1 MPLPLPLPVRLRAEI
16 PAGRWIPRTVAR
28 IASLRRPTWARSGC
42 GSTSSGWTCSALDAV
57 AILDELAEELP
68 DGRGY
73 IRDQLRRAATSIAL
87 NIAEGDGE
95 FAPAEKAR
103 FYRMARRSATE
114 CAGQVMVCRR
124 LGLTDA
130 PRVDGALD
138 VLQRVIGML
147 VTLVRRCGARAQG
160 RIDGPNAA

>member
-1 MPLPLPLPVRLRAEI
+1 MGEERMRFDFERLDVF
-16 PAGRWIPRTVAR
+16 GV
-28 IASLRRPTWARSGC
+28 
-42 GSTSSGWTCSALDAV
+42 ALDAV

-68 DGRGY
+68 DGRAY
-73 IRDQLRRAATSIAL
+73 IRDQLRRAANAIAL
-87 NIAEGDGE
+87 DLAEGAGE

-124 LGLTDA
+124 LGLADA
-130 PRVDGALD
+130 PRVDSALD

-147 VTLVRRCGARAQG
+147 VTLVRRCGARAQA
-160 RIDGPNAA
+160 RIDGPNGA

>member
-1 MPLPLPLPVRLRAEI
+1 MGDGLVRFDFERLDVFR
-16 PAGRWIPRTVAR
+16 V
-28 IASLRRPTWARSGC
+28 
-42 GSTSSGWTCSALDAV
+42 ALDAV
-57 AILDELAEELP
+57 AILDQWAEALP
-68 DGRGY
+68 DGRAY
-73 IRDQLRRAATSIAL
+73 IRDQLRRAANSIAL
-87 NIAEGDGE
+87 NIAEGAGE

-124 LGLTDA
+124 LGLTEA
-130 PRVDGALD
+130 PSVDGALD

-147 VTLVRRCGARAQG
+147 VTLVRRCGARAQA

>member
-1 MPLPLPLPVRLRAEI
+1 MGKERMQFDFERLDVF
-16 PAGRWIPRTVAR
+16 GV
-28 IASLRRPTWARSGC
+28 
-42 GSTSSGWTCSALDAV
+42 ALDAV

-73 IRDQLRRAATSIAL
+73 IRDQLRRAANSIAL
-87 NIAEGDGE
+87 NIAEGAGE

-147 VTLVRRCGARAQG
+147 VTLVRRCGARAQA
-160 RIDGPNAA
+160 RTDGPNAA

>member
-1 MPLPLPLPVRLRAEI
+1 MGEERVRFDFERLDVF
-16 PAGRWIPRTVAR
+16 GV
-28 IASLRRPTWARSGC
+28 
-42 GSTSSGWTCSALDAV
+42 ALDAV

-68 DGRGY
+68 DGRAY
-73 IRDQLRRAATSIAL
+73 IRDQLRRAANSVAL
-87 NIAEGDGE
+87 NIAEGAGE

-114 CAGQVMVCRR
+114 CAGQVMVCHR
-124 LGLTDA
+124 LGLTGA

-147 VTLVRRCGARAQG
+147 VTLVRRCGARAQA
-160 RIDGPNAA
+160 RIDAPNEA

>member
-1 MPLPLPLPVRLRAEI
+1 MGGPHRRQAGAVRLRARDVF
-16 PAGRWIPRTVAR
+16 GV
-28 IASLRRPTWARSGC
+28 
-42 GSTSSGWTCSALDAV
+42 ALDPV

-68 DGRGY
+68 DGRAY
-73 IRDQLRRAATSIAL
+73 IRDQLRRAANSVAL
-87 NIAEGDGE
+87 NIAEGAGE

-114 CAGQVMVCRR
+114 CAGQVIVCRR

-138 VLQRVIGML
+138 GVSAVLDERDGQS
-147 VTLVRRCGARAQG
+147 QG
-160 RIDGPNAA
+160 

>member
-1 MPLPLPLPVRLRAEI
+1 MGDGLVRFDFERLDVFR
-16 PAGRWIPRTVAR
+16 V
-28 IASLRRPTWARSGC
+28 
-42 GSTSSGWTCSALDAV
+42 ALDAV
-57 AILDELAEELP
+57 AILDQLAEELP
-68 DGRGY
+68 DGRAY
-73 IRDQLRRAATSIAL
+73 IRDQLRRAANSIAL
-87 NIAEGDGE
+87 NIAEGAGE

-124 LGLTDA
+124 LGLTEA

-147 VTLVRRCGARAQG
+147 VTLVRRCGARAQA

>member
-1 MPLPLPLPVRLRAEI
+1 MGGRRARFDFERLD
-16 PAGRWIPRTVAR
+16 VF
-28 IASLRRPTWARSGC
+28 SV
-42 GSTSSGWTCSALDAV
+42 ALDAV
-57 AILDELAEELP
+57 AVLDELAEELP

-73 IRDQLRRAATSIAL
+73 IRDQLRRAANSVAL
-87 NIAEGDGE
+87 NIAEGAGE

-147 VTLVRRCGARAQG
+147 VTLVRSCGERAQA
-160 RIDGPNAA
+160 RIDA

>member
-1 MPLPLPLPVRLRAEI
+1 MGKERMRFDFERLDVF
-16 PAGRWIPRTVAR
+16 GV
-28 IASLRRPTWARSGC
+28 
-42 GSTSSGWTCSALDAV
+42 ALDAV

-73 IRDQLRRAATSIAL
+73 IRDQLRRAANSIAL
-87 NIAEGDGE
+87 NIAEGAGE

-124 LGLTDA
+124 IHEHGC
-130 PRVDGALD
+130 
-138 VLQRVIGML
+138 
-147 VTLVRRCGARAQG
+147 RRAISRTSSWSWWRG
-160 RIDGPNAA
+160 

>member
-1 MPLPLPLPVRLRAEI
+1 M
-16 PAGRWIPRTVAR
+16 
-28 IASLRRPTWARSGC
+28 
-42 GSTSSGWTCSALDAV
+42 
-57 AILDELAEELP
+57 
-68 DGRGY
+68 
-73 IRDQLRRAATSIAL
+73 
-87 NIAEGDGE
+87 
-95 FAPAEKAR
+95 APAEKAR

-138 VLQRVIGML
+138 VLQRTIGML
-147 VTLVRRCGARAQG
+147 VTLVRRCGARAQA